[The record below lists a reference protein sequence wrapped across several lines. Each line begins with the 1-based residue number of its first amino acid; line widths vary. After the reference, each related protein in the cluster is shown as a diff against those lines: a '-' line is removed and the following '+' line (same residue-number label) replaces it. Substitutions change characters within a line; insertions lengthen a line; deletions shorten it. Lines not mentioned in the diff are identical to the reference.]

1 MKKNKGLTP
10 APIVLSC
17 SIKLKLV
24 RCGLPPHQLLSEP
37 PVFRKLVRGF
47 TLVELLI
54 ASAIFS
60 VVIVTIY
67 SAFRSGFVSYRNI
80 EEATNIHQSARLILK
95 QINSDL
101 RNSFSYKNNDT
112 GFLGEKEKLNFYTL
126 SDNYREDEIIEDYA
140 SVSYELETD
149 KLMRISRRNWDS
161 QDSASKTSAEEMA
174 FGIEKINFS
183 YGFLDEDG
191 KTLKFQ
197 EFWNDKTKFPQVVKV
212 ELSIGNKVKYDFSRT
227 IYLP

>member
-1 MKKNKGLTP
+1 MKKN
-10 APIVLSC
+10 
-17 SIKLKLV
+17 
-24 RCGLPPHQLLSEP
+24 
-37 PVFRKLVRGF
+37 RGF

-80 EEATNIHQSARLILK
+80 EETTNIHQSARLIFA

-101 RNSFSYKNNDT
+101 RNSFDYKNNDT
-112 GFLGEKEKLNFYTL
+112 GFSGEKESLGFYTL
-126 SDNYREDEIIEDYA
+126 VDSYYQDEIIQDYA
-140 SVSYELETD
+140 FVSYTLETD

-161 QDSASKTSAEEMA
+161 HDSSSLTVAEEMA
-174 FGIEKINFS
+174 SGIEKIIFS